1 MCQHGQRASRVSG
14 DNSIVSGVAGRY
26 ATALF
31 ELSLEERKIDEV
43 SRDLGRFN
51 ALIEGSEDLQR
62 LVRSPVFGAGEQ
74 AGAVD
79 ALLQRAGI
87 SGIAA
92 NFIRLIARN
101 RRLFVFQEM
110 VRGFAALVSQHR
122 GEISAEVT
130 SAEPLSAAQVKALKE
145 SLKKAMGK
153 DVSLN
158 ERVDAALIGGL
169 IVKVGSRMIDTSIR
183 TKLDSLKLAMKE
195 VG

>member
-1 MCQHGQRASRVSG
+1 MSG